1 MEEKWLHALG
11 AMVNGIYV
19 LTTGDDARMTGMIAS
34 WVSQVS
40 HDPPMVMIAVHP
52 NRYSH
57 QLIKK
62 TGSFALH
69 LLLKEQKQLL
79 VHLKGPEPEKRLEDL
94 AWHAG
99 ETGVPILQDCLAYLE
114 CVLRARHEPGNHTL
128 YIGEVVGADLFSA
141 EEPMST
147 LDYEGFYVGKE

>member
-19 LTTGDDARMTGMIAS
+19 LTAGNDESSTGMIAS

-40 HDPPMVMIAVHP
+40 HEPPMVMVAVHP
-52 NRYSH
+52 NRYSQ

-69 LLLKEQKQLL
+69 LLFRKQKHLL
-79 VHLKGPEPEKRLEDL
+79 SHLKGPEPGKRLETL
-94 AWHAG
+94 EWRPG
-99 ETGVPILQDCLAYLE
+99 ETGAPILKGCLAYLE
-114 CVLRARHEPGNHTL
+114 CILRDRHEPGNHTL
-128 YIGEVVGADLFSA
+128 YIGKVVDADLFSA
-141 EEPMST
+141 ERPMST

>member
-40 HDPPMVMIAVHP
+40 HDPPMVMVAVHP

-69 LLLKEQKQLL
+69 LLLKEQKHLL

-94 AWHAG
+94 AWRAG